1 MSFTDL
7 IATNAMFEAHFSGD
21 GNRPIVVEM
30 ADGFAVSR
38 LETDARHM
46 RPGNMVKGPTQM
58 SLADTVAYVCV
69 FTKLGI
75 TPMAVTSSLNINFL
89 RPCIG
94 PGIRAE
100 GTMVRLGKTLAVIDV
115 RIFGD
120 GHDEPASMATV
131 TYALPKD
138 ASPSPER

>member
-7 IATNAMFEAHFSGD
+7 AATNAMFAKYFSGD
-21 GNRPIVVEM
+21 GPLHEVIEM
-30 ADGFAVSR
+30 RDGFAVSR

-46 RPGNMVKGPTQM
+46 RPGNMVSGPTQM

-75 TPMAVTSSLNINFL
+75 TPMAVTSSLNMHFL

-94 PGIRAE
+94 PGVRAE
-100 GTMVRLGKTLAVIDV
+100 GTMVRIGKTLAVVDV
-115 RIFGD
+115 KIFGD
-120 GHDEPASMATV
+120 GHDDPASVATV
-131 TYALPKD
+131 TYALPKP
-138 ASPSPER
+138 AQG

>member
-1 MSFTDL
+1 MSFTD
-7 IATNAMFEAHFSGD
+7 IDATNAMFAAHFPGED
-21 GNRPIVVEM
+21 NRPEVVEM
-30 ADGFAVSR
+30 RDGFAVSR
-38 LETDARHM
+38 WETDARHM
-46 RPGNMVKGPTQM
+46 RPGNMVNGPTQM

-75 TPMAVTSSLNINFL
+75 TPMAVTSSLNMHFL

-100 GTMVRLGKTLAVIDV
+100 GTMVRIGKTLAVVDV

-120 GHDEPASMATV
+120 GHNDPASVATV
-131 TYALPKD
+131 TYALPKP
-138 ASPSPER
+138 AQG

>member
-1 MSFTDL
+1 MSFTD
-7 IATNAMFEAHFSGD
+7 IAATNAMFGAHLTGE
-21 GNRPIVVEM
+21 GTRPIVTEM
-30 ADGFAVSR
+30 RDGFAVTR
-38 LETDARHM
+38 LETNSAHM
-46 RPGNMVKGPTQM
+46 RPGNMISGPTQM

-94 PGIRAE
+94 PGMRAE
-100 GTMVRLGKTLAVIDV
+100 AQMVRIGKTLAVMDV

-120 GHDEPASMATV
+120 GHEDPASVATV
-131 TYALPKD
+131 TYALPK
-138 ASPSPER
+138 PG